1 MQNEILRIEH
11 LSKQDH
17 MQNILRSVS
26 LQISSGQ
33 KAALLSNPLEKQSI
47 INILF
52 KEDNPDTGKI
62 FINERLCNKNIS
74 KSLKDGGIYYIEA
87 NTSMIFE
94 MTVAKNIILNIPD
107 LISNIWVMDRILI
120 RRVNELLQEYG
131 ISDIAAEV
139 YVKDLSY
146 CQILCL
152 EIVIAVQKGAKLIVF
167 DDFFNQI
174 GEGNFNEIEK
184 MINFLYEKGISVLLL
199 ANRFHSIFVDF
210 DSLFVLRNGITTG
223 VLKKNK
229 ISFHRVNQYYSPV
242 IGSQNIEELS
252 RSNYV
257 LTVKC
262 NMLKLSLDRGDILG
276 VWSLNGDYLMQI
288 GKQQWELFSLMPK
301 NGTDIAVSV
310 NDYKEDKIYKDMSLV
325 DNITYLAQDKI
336 SNSLGIIN
344 KRLQQHMAYYSL
356 ELIHSEYLMEK
367 YKTRKNLKGITLIDQ
382 MRVITAKWLCV
393 TPQVFIYVNP
403 FVILDESTIQEFRE
417 ILQDLIKL
425 KISVIIMSVN
435 RMWLEQICD
444 RVISVDKKAS
454 IS

>member
-1 MQNEILRIEH
+1 
-11 LSKQDH
+11 
-17 MQNILRSVS
+17 
-26 LQISSGQ
+26 
-33 KAALLSNPLEKQSI
+33 
-47 INILF
+47 
-52 KEDNPDTGKI
+52 
-62 FINERLCNKNIS
+62 
-74 KSLKDGGIYYIEA
+74 
-87 NTSMIFE
+87 
-94 MTVAKNIILNIPD
+94 
-107 LISNIWVMDRILI
+107 
-120 RRVNELLQEYG
+120 
-131 ISDIAAEV
+131 
-139 YVKDLSY
+139 
-146 CQILCL
+146 
-152 EIVIAVQKGAKLIVF
+152 
-167 DDFFNQI
+167 
-174 GEGNFNEIEK
+174 
-184 MINFLYEKGISVLLL
+184 
-199 ANRFHSIFVDF
+199 
-210 DSLFVLRNGITTG
+210 
-223 VLKKNK
+223 
-229 ISFHRVNQYYSPV
+229 
-242 IGSQNIEELS
+242 
-252 RSNYV
+252 
-257 LTVKC
+257 
-262 NMLKLSLDRGDILG
+262 
-276 VWSLNGDYLMQI
+276 MQI

-417 ILQDLIKL
+417 ILQDLTKL